1 MGKLRLRG
9 DLFLVSGQAENRDHL
24 SEFAR
29 TLNRWMGEKRK
40 LQCQVAGASGCVAES
55 GVFT

>member
-24 SEFAR
+24 SEF
-29 TLNRWMGEKRK
+29 LGPDFKWMGEKRK